1 MSIYPNENTP
11 ATQEQVT
18 NLVDWI
24 NPPTLLALK
33 GDLLAAQPNHDAHIA
48 KVNIWLDNLLVK
60 GTAKINNNGKRSSV
74 VPKLIRKQ
82 AEWRYTSLSEPFLS
96 TDDVFNCTPV
106 TYEDKKAAEQNQ
118 LVLNNQFNTKIKKTD
133 FIDEYV
139 RTAVDEGSVVVR
151 VGWDYQEEN
160 VLTQQKK
167 YQFIQSNDPLTI
179 NKLNEIQELYQS
191 DPLTYESTI
200 SQEDKQAF
208 VLSLQYKQPF
218 KAVESGFETIEETKV
233 VKNCPTLEI
242 CDYRNIIIDPTCFGD
257 LDKANF
263 VIYRFQTNRASLEK
277 DGRYKNLDKIIPDTT
292 LISAEFGYHK
302 EAINF
307 NFKDKPR
314 EKFYAYEYWGFWD
327 INNDGI
333 IKPIVVTWVGNTIIR
348 MEENPFPDRKLPFV
362 KVQYLPVRKNN
373 YGEPDGELLIEN
385 QKILGAVTRGMIDLM
400 GQSAN
405 AQIGT
410 RKDALDLVNRKKF
423 EKGLDYEFNPN
434 VDPQQAF
441 YMHKFPEI
449 PQSAQYMI
457 NLMNMEAESLTGVK
471 TFSQGVNGDP
481 LGSVAAGVRGALEAS
496 SKREMGIL
504 RRLKQ
509 GIIEIARKFVSMN
522 AVWLSEEEIIRI
534 TNDNFVT
541 VKRDDLAGNIDI
553 KINISTAEADEQKAQ
568 ELSFMLQTMGNTMPQ
583 EFSQMILA
591 EIAKLRNMP
600 DLAKRIEAYQPQ
612 PDPMQQQ
619 LQMLQMQL
627 LQAQIQSE
635 QAKAMEN
642 QAQSFLHQAQAQSL
656 GYKAENL
663 QAQTDKTNLDFV
675 EQESGIAH
683 QRAIETAMAQAQGNM
698 QLKEQEH
705 QQKLQEKILDHKLGL
720 QNKTL
725 DHVSALEQIKA
736 KPQPTNKGK

>member
-1 MSIYPNENTP
+1 MAIYANETTP
-11 ATQEQVT
+11 ATQELPNT
-18 NLVDWI
+18 NLVDWA

-33 GDLLAAQPNHDAHIA
+33 GDLLAAQPNHDLHIA
-48 KVNIWLDNLLVK
+48 KVNNWLDNLLVK
-60 GTAKINNNGKRSSV
+60 GSAKVNNNNKSSSV

-96 TDDVFNCTPV
+96 TDDIFNCSPV

-118 LVLNNQFNTKIKKTD
+118 LVLNHQFNNKIKKID
-133 FIDEYV
+133 FIDEYI

-151 VGWDYQEEN
+151 VGWDYQEET
-160 VLTQQKK
+160 VLEEKKK
-167 YQFIQSNDPLTI
+167 YTFIQSNDPLTI
-179 NKLNEIQELYQS
+179 QKLTEIQELYQT
-191 DPLTYESTI
+191 DPITYESTI

-208 VLSLQYKQPF
+208 VLSLQYKTPF
-218 KAVESGFETIEETKV
+218 KVVENGTEFVNNTKV
-233 VKNCPTLEI
+233 IKNCPTLEI
-242 CDYRNIIIDPTCFGD
+242 CDYRNVIIDPTCFGD

-277 DGRYKNLDKIIPDTT
+277 DGRYSNLDKIIPDTT

-333 IKPIVVTWVGNTIIR
+333 IKPIVVTWVGNQIIR
-348 MEENPFPDRKLPFV
+348 MEENPFPDKKLPFV
-362 KVQYLPVRKNN
+362 KVQYLPVRKSN
-373 YGEPDGELLIEN
+373 YGEPDGELLVEN

-400 GQSAN
+400 GKSAN
-405 AQIGT
+405 SQQGI
-410 RKDALDLVNRKKF
+410 RKDALDLVNRRKF
-423 EKGLDYEFNPN
+423 ERGEDYEFNPN

-441 YMHKFPEI
+441 YMHKFPDI
-449 PQSAQYMI
+449 PQSAQFMY

-481 LGSVAAGVRGALEAS
+481 LGSVAVGVRGALEAS

-509 GIIEIARKFVSMN
+509 GIIEIARKITSMN
-522 AVWLSEEEIIRI
+522 AVWLSEEEVIRI

-541 VKRDDLAGNIDI
+541 IKRDDLAGNIDI

-600 DLAKRIEAYQPQ
+600 DLAKKIETYQPQ
-612 PDPMQQQ
+612 PDPMQEQ
-619 LQMLQMQL
+619 LQQLQMQL
-627 LQAQIQSE
+627 LQAQIQAE

-642 QAQSFLHQAQAQSL
+642 QAQAMYHQAQAQSL
-656 GYKAENL
+656 GYKANNL

-683 QRAIETAMAQAQGNM
+683 QRAIESAMAQAQGNM
-698 QLKEQEH
+698 QLESLKHVQEMDKM
-705 QQKLQEKILDHKLGL
+705 KLKHNLGL
-720 QNKTL
+720 QDKTL
-725 DHVSALEQIKA
+725 DHVSKLEQLKV
-736 KPQPTNKGK
+736 KPQNKNK